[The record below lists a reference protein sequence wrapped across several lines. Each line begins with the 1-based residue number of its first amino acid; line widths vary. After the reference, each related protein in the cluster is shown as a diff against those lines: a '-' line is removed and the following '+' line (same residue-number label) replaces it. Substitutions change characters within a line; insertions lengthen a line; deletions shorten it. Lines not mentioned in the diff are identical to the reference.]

1 MGGGQGSATTPA
13 MAKGKHTRTTD
24 WFGEL
29 PRKHLRTTHA
39 GGTLVRDLCDQ
50 WASEMDAGTD
60 DVGTNLSPAIQP
72 SQLPPLFLFSEKEDL
87 SPA

>member
-24 WFGEL
+24 WFSEL

-39 GGTLVRDLCDQ
+39 GGTLVRETFVINGHQKWTLARMMWEQ
-50 WASEMDAGTD
+50 S
-60 DVGTNLSPAIQP
+60 NISPEIQP
-72 SQLPPLFLFSEKEDL
+72 RSSLRSFFSVRRRI
-87 SPA
+87 